1 MITNNEFQ
9 RKMSIFANNWSNQ
22 VKGTILCVTAVF
34 ILTPDALLVRE
45 VSHLPD
51 LQVIFLK
58 YLFFGLFLTVSL
70 LASQGFNAV
79 LNLVKNFGWIGWSA
93 GIIWAISNFTVN
105 VAFQKTAVANVLVI
119 VAANPM
125 FSAVASYFVL
135 KETIRLRTAIAALV
149 CFSAIIIIFSGDL
162 GKNSNSSTDAIGL
175 MNALVASVTLG
186 FYLVLVRYSGIVKG

>member
-1 MITNNEFQ
+1 MSFFTNT
-9 RKMSIFANNWSNQ
+9 WSNQ
-22 VKGTILCVTAVF
+22 VKGTILCVVAVF

-58 YLFFGLFLTVSL
+58 YLFFGLFLLVAL
-70 LASQGFNAV
+70 LASQGFTAV
-79 LNLVKNFGWIGWSA
+79 VNLVIHFGWIGWSA
-93 GIIWAISNFTVN
+93 GVIWAISNVTVN
-105 VAFQKTAVANVLVI
+105 IAFQNTAVANVLVI

-135 KETIRLRTAIAALV
+135 KETIRLRTIIAALV

-162 GKNSNSSTDAIGL
+162 GKHSNHSTDAIGL
-175 MNALVASVTLG
+175 MTALVASVTLG
-186 FYLVLVRYSGIVKG
+186 FYLVLVRYSGIATG